1 MKRRDLK
8 KRIKSHRQAH
18 GRDVDQIPDTS
29 RPRLDYSRRKFDA
42 GSEPSAAHVR
52 GLFQSAVNRTFCY
65 IQYNHQ
71 KDGKLQELIRSLKKK
86 NQTSLKNEAKKTE
99 EVIKQSNPVMTRK
112 IENLVMKQINFLS
125 NSTVK
130 SFEHIQN
137 IGAMLRK
144 IQD

>member
-1 MKRRDLK
+1 M
-8 KRIKSHRQAH
+8 
-18 GRDVDQIPDTS
+18 DQVPDTS
-29 RPRLDYSRRKFDA
+29 RPRLDYSRRKFDD
-42 GSEPSAAHVR
+42 GNEPTPEYAR
-52 GLFQSAVNRTFCY
+52 ELFQSAVNRTFRF